1 MIAPEP
7 ETKSQLTPA
16 VPDAAERSTRMAP
29 PLFSVNVPH
38 GRFVLAA
45 AALVGSTVPVT
56 VRLPTLP
63 EPDSVAPEA
72 TVTAEFESE
81 PLRITRPPEIIV
93 APFRVLWPDNVKVP
107 ARLVSVPEPLRM
119 PA

>member
-1 MIAPEP
+1 MDEHPRA
-7 ETKSQLTPA
+7 
-16 VPDAAERSTRMAP
+16 DATLE
-29 PLFSVNVPH
+29 N
-38 GRFVLAA
+38 LASLKA
-45 AALVGSTVPVT
+45 
-56 VRLPTLP
+56 VRLR
-63 EPDSVAPEA
+63 EDPEA